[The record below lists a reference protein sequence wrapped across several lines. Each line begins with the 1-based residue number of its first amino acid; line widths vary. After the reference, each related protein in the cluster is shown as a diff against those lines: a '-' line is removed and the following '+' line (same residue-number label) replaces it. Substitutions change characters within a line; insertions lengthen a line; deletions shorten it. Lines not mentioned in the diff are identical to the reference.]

1 MKLIIDGNNL
11 ICAAYFVTRDM
22 PDKKRVKGTVSLF
35 YTMMEKLRKDFNI
48 KKLYIAWDGK
58 DGANWRKEILP
69 EYKANRTH
77 NKQIRKCIN
86 KATKRW
92 DKGNY
97 IHFQKL
103 DAEADDI
110 IYALCRLLKGKI
122 VIVSS
127 DKDFIQVV
135 QEGLAFGVFDNTKKQ
150 YRKIPNE
157 CAIERASIIGADD
170 NLKGIPGKGPKFAD
184 SYFLDKNKAKLSK
197 EEKEIFEKHL
207 KVIGLKNN
215 PYKDEL
221 LKWTKEY
228 LYAME
233 VGF

>member
-11 ICAAYFVTRDM
+11 ICAAYFVTKDM

-35 YTMMEKLRKDFNI
+35 YTMMEKLKKDFNV

-135 QEGLAFGVFDNTKKQ
+135 QEGLAFGVYNNVTKK
-150 YRKIPNE
+150 YRDIPE
-157 CAIERASIIGADD
+157 IDSVIEKAICGDSSD
-170 NLKGIPGKGPKFAD
+170 NLKGVPHCGPAFVRKYINGSFNFTNEDAKIFGK
-184 SYFLDKNKAKLSK
+184 
-197 EEKEIFEKHL
+197 HC

-215 PYKDEL
+215 PYKNEL
-221 LKWTKEY
+221 LKWTEEY

-233 VGF
+233 IGF